1 MQDCILKIHWLRYSG
16 NVSSVIIKS
25 MLDTSLLQILGKS
38 CWFLHAYIMTLNWL
52 TEPKPM
58 HRKSTRQ
65 AAAAQTTRKGS
76 PCTAR
81 APGKPQQPKR
91 PEREA
96 RAPQER
102 PASRSSPNDH
112 QKGKPVHR
120 KSARQAAAAQTT
132 RKGSPC
138 TARAPGK
145 PQQPKRPDREARTP
159 QERPASR
166 SSPNDQQTGKP
177 VHRRSAEPE
186 PPGKKTADFH
196 KNQKK
201 NVVRMPPRIS
211 KKEIS

>member
-1 MQDCILKIHWLRYSG
+1 MQQCILKIHWLRYSG

-91 PEREA
+91 PERKA
-96 RAPQER
+96 NAPQER
-102 PASRSSPNDH
+102 PASRSSLSD
-112 QKGKPVHR
+112 QKGKPMHR

-132 RKGSPC
+132 RKESQCAAGAHSQHP
-138 TARAPGK
+138 
-145 PQQPKRPDREARTP
+145 
-159 QERPASR
+159 
-166 SSPNDQQTGKP
+166 
-177 VHRRSAEPE
+177 
-186 PPGKKTADFH
+186 
-196 KNQKK
+196 
-201 NVVRMPPRIS
+201 
-211 KKEIS
+211 